1 MSVTLEELKSTVSGL
16 PIPER
21 AELAH
26 YLLHT
31 LEAPEEGAAAAWLA
45 FAGRRMDDIRAG
57 RVVGISA
64 EQVMESLRRP
74 RP

>member
-1 MSVTLEELKSTVSGL
+1 MSATLEELKSTVSGL
-16 PIPER
+16 PASDR

-26 YLLHT
+26 YLLRT
-31 LEAPEEGAAAAWLA
+31 LEAPDEGAAAEWLA
-45 FAGRRMDDIRAG
+45 LAEQRMDDVRGG
-57 RVVGISA
+57 RVVGIPA